1 MNLIS
6 NLTCQHVHLSVDDIQ
21 YFIII
26 KNSCS
31 GNAIFLYVYILY
43 LCFDCVNCSVIVS
56 CVDSGLLQIWKDHES
71 PVSV

>member
-6 NLTCQHVHLSVDDIQ
+6 NLTCQHVHVSVDDIQ
-21 YFIII
+21 YFIVI

-31 GNAIFLYVYILY
+31 DNAIFLYVYILY
-43 LCFDCVNCSVIVS
+43 LCFDCVNCSAIVS
-56 CVDSGLLQIWKDHES
+56 CVDSGLLQIWKDHEN